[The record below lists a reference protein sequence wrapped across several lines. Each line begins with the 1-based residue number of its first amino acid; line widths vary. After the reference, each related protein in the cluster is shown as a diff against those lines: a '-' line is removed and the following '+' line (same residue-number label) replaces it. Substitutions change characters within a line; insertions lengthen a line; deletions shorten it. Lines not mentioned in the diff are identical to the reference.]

1 MLEQLNYLDP
11 PEGSDH
17 AALEFSFIFSIKITN
32 LNKTVLLYV
41 KHPYKMVRMSRK
53 LNKVKIGF
61 EINLYF

>member
-32 LNKTVLLYV
+32 LNKTVLLYD
-41 KHPYKMVRMSRK
+41 K
-53 LNKVKIGF
+53 GD
-61 EINLYF
+61 